1 MEINSFLVSLEY
13 IKPEL
18 IISILFFV
26 VILFDLFYSDNVII
40 PYVSLIG
47 VLISLAYV
55 VTYFHVKEPAFFISS
70 KSPLLGIDPIGAFFK
85 IVILLSTLFV
95 LIFTILSDEV
105 EKLKVR
111 KGEFYTLVIGMTLG
125 MMFLVSAVDFIMIFV
140 AVELM
145 SLASYALAGFIR
157 LRDRSGEA
165 GLKYVIYGSVS
176 SGIML
181 FGISL
186 LYGITGSTN
195 LIEINN
201 HLAINTNELNYL
213 TLALS
218 LIMIFVGIGF
228 KISAVPFHF
237 WTPDVYEGA
246 PITITSYLS
255 VASKAA
261 GFMFLIRFIFTGF
274 VNGTIKI
281 GYWNVLPV
289 FDWQTFLI
297 IIGIS
302 TMTVGN
308 FSALWQDNLKR
319 MLAYSS
325 IAHAGYMLTGIAV
338 LSNQGLLAVMIYL
351 FVYMFMNLGAF
362 LVVMLFADK
371 LKSENIDDFK
381 GVGHTSPFLAF
392 ALSIFLIALTGLP
405 PTAGFI
411 TKLYLFFALIDAK
424 LIFVAFIALL
434 NTVVSL
440 YYYIRVLKHMYLSKP
455 SENTPKVIM
464 PFSVNLLLVILMF
477 PVLLFGI
484 YFTPLLN
491 FAKACFSFIGN

>member
-18 IISILFFV
+18 IIAALLLL

-40 PYVSLIG
+40 PYLSLIG
-47 VLISLAYV
+47 LLISLAYV
-55 VTYFHVKEPAFFISS
+55 ITDFHLKEPAFTINSS
-70 KSPLLGIDPIGAFFK
+70 KVPLLGIDPIGAFFK
-85 IVILLSTLFV
+85 IIVLLSSVFV
-95 LIFTILSDEV
+95 LISTILSAEV

-111 KGEFYTLVIGMTLG
+111 RGEFYTLILGMILG
-125 MMFLVSAVDFIMIFV
+125 MMFLVSSVDLIMIYV

-145 SLASYALAGFIR
+145 SLPSYVLAGFIR

-201 HLAINTNELNYL
+201 FLAIQDVNYL
-213 TLALS
+213 TLALTI
-218 LIMIFVGIGF
+218 LMIFVGIGF

-246 PITITSYLS
+246 PITITAFLS

-297 IIGIS
+297 VIGIS

-325 IAHAGYMLTGIAV
+325 IAHAGYMLVGIAV

-351 FVYMFMNLGAF
+351 FVYLFMNLGAF
-362 LVVMLFADK
+362 LVVMLLADK
-371 LKSENIDDFK
+371 LKSEHIDDFK
-381 GVGHTSPFLAF
+381 GVGFTSPFLAF
-392 ALSIFLIALTGLP
+392 ALSVFLISLTGLP

-411 TKLYLFFALIDAK
+411 TKLYLFFALIDAN
-424 LIFVAFIALL
+424 LLYVALIALL

-440 YYYIRVLKHMYLSKP
+440 YFYVRVLKHMYLSKP
-455 SENTPKVIM
+455 TESTPKVVTS
-464 PFSVNLLLVILMF
+464 FSVNLLLVILMF

>member
-1 MEINSFLVSLEY
+1 MEINSFLASLEY

-18 IISILFFV
+18 IITALLFLI
-26 VILFDLFYSDNVII
+26 ILFDLFYSDNVII
-40 PYVSLIG
+40 PYLSLIG
-47 VLISLAYV
+47 ILVSLAYV
-55 VTYFHVKEPAFFISS
+55 ITDFHVKEPAFTLSSS
-70 KSPLLGIDPIGAFFK
+70 KAPLLAIDPIGAFFK
-85 IVILLSTLFV
+85 IIVLLSSVFV
-95 LIFTILSDEV
+95 LISTILSSEV

-111 KGEFYTLVIGMTLG
+111 RGEFYTLILGMILG
-125 MMFLVSAVDFIMIFV
+125 MMFLVSAVDLIMIYV

-145 SLASYALAGFIR
+145 SLSSYVLAGFIR

-201 HLAINTNELNYL
+201 YLAIQDVNYL
-213 TLALS
+213 TLALTI
-218 LIMIFVGIGF
+218 IMIFVGIGF

-246 PITITSYLS
+246 PITITSFLS

-289 FDWQTFLI
+289 FDWQMFLI
-297 IIGIS
+297 IIGVS

-325 IAHAGYMLTGIAV
+325 IAHAGYMLVGIAV

-351 FVYMFMNLGAF
+351 FVYLFMNLGAF

-381 GVGHTSPFLAF
+381 GLGFTSPFLAF
-392 ALSIFLIALTGLP
+392 ALSIFLISLTGLP

-411 TKLYLFFALIDAK
+411 TKLYLFFALVDAN
-424 LIFVAFIALL
+424 LLYVAVIALL

-440 YYYIRVLKHMYLSKP
+440 YFYVRVLKHMYLSKP
-455 SENTPKVIM
+455 TENTPKVQTS
-464 PFSVNLLLVILMF
+464 FSVNLLLVILMF
-477 PVLLFGI
+477 PIILFGV

>member
-1 MEINSFLVSLEY
+1 MDINSFLISLDY

-18 IISILFFV
+18 IITAVLLV

-40 PYVSLIG
+40 PYLSLIG
-47 VLISLAYV
+47 LLISLAYV
-55 VTYFHVKEPAFFISS
+55 ITDFHIKEYAFTLSSS
-70 KSPLLGIDPIGAFFK
+70 KLPLLGVDPIGAFFK
-85 IVILLSTLFV
+85 IIVLLASIFVIISA
-95 LIFTILSDEV
+95 ILSVEV

-111 KGEFYTLVIGMTLG
+111 RGEFYTLILGSIIG
-125 MMFLVSAVDFIMIFV
+125 MMFLVSSVDLIMIYV

-145 SLASYALAGFIR
+145 SLPSYILAGFIR

-201 HLAINTNELNYL
+201 FFAIQEVNYF
-213 TLALS
+213 TLALA
-218 LIMIFVGIGF
+218 LLMIFIGIGF

-246 PITITSYLS
+246 PIIITAFLS

-297 IIGIS
+297 VIGIS

-325 IAHAGYMLTGIAV
+325 IAHAGYMLVGIAV
-338 LSNQGLLAVMIYL
+338 LSNQGLLAVMVYL
-351 FVYMFMNLGAF
+351 FVYLFMNLGAF
-362 LVVMLFADK
+362 LVVMLAANK
-371 LKSENIDDFK
+371 LKSEEIDDFK
-381 GVGHTSPFLAF
+381 GLGFTSPFLAF
-392 ALSIFLIALTGLP
+392 ALSVFLISLTGLP

-424 LIFVAFIALL
+424 LIYVAVIALI

-440 YYYIRVLKHMYLSKP
+440 YFYIRVLKHMYLSKP
-455 SENTPKVIM
+455 NENTPVIKEN
-464 PFSVNLLLVILMF
+464 FSVNLLLVILMF
-477 PVLLFGI
+477 PIFLFGI

-491 FAKACFSFIGN
+491 FAKACFSFVGN

>member
-1 MEINSFLVSLEY
+1 
-13 IKPEL
+13 
-18 IISILFFV
+18 
-26 VILFDLFYSDNVII
+26 
-40 PYVSLIG
+40 
-47 VLISLAYV
+47 
-55 VTYFHVKEPAFFISS
+55 
-70 KSPLLGIDPIGAFFK
+70 
-85 IVILLSTLFV
+85 
-95 LIFTILSDEV
+95 
-105 EKLKVR
+105 
-111 KGEFYTLVIGMTLG
+111 
-125 MMFLVSAVDFIMIFV
+125 
-140 AVELM
+140 
-145 SLASYALAGFIR
+145 LAGFIR

-186 LYGITGSTN
+186 LYGIAGSTN

-201 HLAINTNELNYL
+201 FFAVQEVNYF
-213 TLALS
+213 TLALA
-218 LIMIFVGIGF
+218 LLMIFIGIGF

-246 PITITSYLS
+246 PITITAFLS

-297 IIGIS
+297 VIGIS

-325 IAHAGYMLTGIAV
+325 IAHAGYMLVGIAV
-338 LSNQGLLAVMIYL
+338 LSNQGLLAVMVYL
-351 FVYMFMNLGAF
+351 FVYLFMNLGAF
-362 LVVMLFADK
+362 LVVMLAANK
-371 LKSENIDDFK
+371 LKSEEIDDFK
-381 GVGHTSPFLAF
+381 GLGFTSPFLAF
-392 ALSIFLIALTGLP
+392 ALSVFLISLTGLP

-424 LIFVAFIALL
+424 LIYVAVIALI

-440 YYYIRVLKHMYLSKP
+440 YFYIRVLKHMYLSKP
-455 SENTPKVIM
+455 NENTPVIKEN
-464 PFSVNLLLVILMF
+464 FSVNLLLVILMF
-477 PVLLFGI
+477 PILLFGI

-491 FAKACFSFIGN
+491 FAKACFSFVGN

>member
-1 MEINSFLVSLEY
+1 MEINSFLASLEY

-18 IISILFFV
+18 IITVLLFL

-40 PYVSLIG
+40 PYLSLIG
-47 VLISLAYV
+47 ILVSLAYV
-55 VTYFHVKEPAFFISS
+55 ITDFHVKEPAFTLSSS
-70 KSPLLGIDPIGAFFK
+70 KAPLLGIDPIGAFFK
-85 IVILLSTLFV
+85 IIVLLSSVFV
-95 LIFTILSDEV
+95 LISTILSTEV

-111 KGEFYTLVIGMTLG
+111 RGEFYTLILGMILG
-125 MMFLVSAVDFIMIFV
+125 MMFLVSAVDLIMIYV

-145 SLASYALAGFIR
+145 SLSSYVLAGFIR

-201 HLAINTNELNYL
+201 YLAIQDVNYL
-213 TLALS
+213 TLALTI
-218 LIMIFVGIGF
+218 IMIFVGIGF

-246 PITITSYLS
+246 PITITSFLS

-289 FDWQTFLI
+289 FDWQMFLI
-297 IIGIS
+297 IIGVS

-325 IAHAGYMLTGIAV
+325 IAHAGYMLVGIAV

-351 FVYMFMNLGAF
+351 FVYLFMNLGAF

-381 GVGHTSPFLAF
+381 GLGFTSPFLAF
-392 ALSIFLIALTGLP
+392 ALSIFLISLTGLP

-411 TKLYLFFALIDAK
+411 TKLYLFFALVDAN
-424 LIFVAFIALL
+424 LLYVAVIALL

-440 YYYIRVLKHMYLSKP
+440 YFYVRVLKHMYLSKP
-455 SENTPKVIM
+455 AENTPKVQTS
-464 PFSVNLLLVILMF
+464 FSVNLLLVILMF
-477 PVLLFGI
+477 PIILFGV